1 MQFPWVWEYTYLFI
15 PLMSTVNKAFT
26 FCIHTGQNH
35 EKNNKNHNSKLC
47 SPILLICI
55 QHRCIAAAKCLSRN
69 TCYTIYDSTALVDL
83 RDRLHA
89 WRACMCT
96 LHLILAKWLV
106 MATMIESNHCLTL
119 KFMWGLST
127 CFPRTQVQ
135 FPSVVSF
142 MYTWVSSYEN
152 NCFGINAHTFI
163 FYVWV
168 NITGGNR
175 DFFRSYVK
183 LLLVLFYSVYERF
196 QQTRS
201 FHYQTYGKLLYNPVL
216 LVVRTDSNV

>member
-69 TCYTIYDSTALVDL
+69 TRYTIYDSTALVDL

-89 WRACMCT
+89 WRACMCNNAYIDIT
-96 LHLILAKWLV
+96 LDTCKMTCYGHNDWIKSLSHFEVHVRVKYRFSQDTSAVSVCGFFHVYLGWLLRKQLFWNQCTHFHILHMSEHYWWKQRLLQV
-106 MATMIESNHCLTL
+106 ICEATFS
-119 KFMWGLST
+119 
-127 CFPRTQVQ
+127 
-135 FPSVVSF
+135 
-142 MYTWVSSYEN
+142 
-152 NCFGINAHTFI
+152 
-163 FYVWV
+163 
-168 NITGGNR
+168 
-175 DFFRSYVK
+175 
-183 LLLVLFYSVYERF
+183 
-196 QQTRS
+196 
-201 FHYQTYGKLLYNPVL
+201 PVL
-216 LVVRTDSNV
+216 LMQSTKGSNRLEASDIKRMGHYFIILFY